1 VSKRAREASAK
12 ARAAAQREAV
22 RRQEQRK
29 RTTMLTTIG
38 VIVVVAGAVTWWS
51 VRQSASEQITDALAP
66 VTIQPDGSI
75 VMARPGVTAPVVDV
89 YEDYQCPACKQLEQ
103 TSGSTLKNLAAEG
116 KAKVVYH
123 LLTIFKQEPTM
134 SNSLRAASAARCVTD
149 GAEWLS
155 YHDRLYKEQ
164 PSETSVGF
172 TVDDLVRWGHDVG
185 VTAADFESCV
195 RDQKNVAAQQQ
206 YSTQAIA
213 THKLPGT
220 PTVMLDGQNLGT
232 TALVPSALREA
243 VLDAAK

>member
-1 VSKRAREASAK
+1 MSKRAREASAK

-22 RRQEQRK
+22 RKQEQRK

-51 VRQSASEQITDALAP
+51 VRQSASEEVTGALAP
-66 VTIQPDGSI
+66 VEIQPDGPV

-89 YEDYQCPACKQLEQ
+89 YEDYQCPACKQLEL

-149 GAEWLS
+149 GAQWLK
-155 YHDRLYKEQ
+155 YHDRLYQEQ

-172 TVDDLVRWGHDVG
+172 GVDDLVRWGRDVG
-185 VTAADFESCV
+185 VTGADFESCV
-195 RDQKNVAAQQQ
+195 RDQKNVAAHQQ
-206 YSTQAIA
+206 YSAQVIA
-213 THKLPGT
+213 TQKLPGT
-220 PTVMLDGQNLGT
+220 PTVMLDGQSLGT
-232 TALVPSALREA
+232 TAFVPSALREA